1 MFLNFRCSV
10 ALSISMKNDIIKY
23 YKNAHTLEYDIKII
37 NTKNI
42 KVKADSTIVILAWNF
57 SKEIEMRL
65 KKQNIRNAKLLIPL
79 PKIKI
84 RKL

>member
-1 MFLNFRCSV
+1 M
-10 ALSISMKNDIIKY
+10 IKNSYEDNPLKY
-23 YKNAHTLEYDIKII
+23 NKYIPGTDIKII